1 MMLTRAMYDAAL
13 REDAA
18 RWEIHSDLGAS
29 LHAMR
34 QLGHWRPFT
43 RASRGLFARLIA
55 EAIEAHAPA
64 QHQQSRRVGPPHQEQ
79 SHAEQTSR
87 HLW

>member
-1 MMLTRAMYDAAL
+1 MLSRPMYDAAL
-13 REDAA
+13 RADAA
-18 RWEIHSDLGAS
+18 RWEIYSDLGAS

-34 QLGHWRPFT
+34 QLGHWRDFT

-64 QHQQSRRVGPPHQEQ
+64 QHQQSRRVGPPVQEN
-79 SHAEQTSR
+79 SNASR